1 MLKPILKV
9 LKYLGLFASTSLL
22 AYLALLV
29 FAPINFSPTVD
40 SDPSLPSI
48 TLNGHK
54 FHAETFGDPN
64 NQNLFVLHGGPGGD
78 YRSIR
83 SLKAL
88 ADKYFV
94 IMYDQRKSGLS
105 SRNSDVEITVQSFFD
120 DLDSFIEH
128 FDNGKP
134 VNIVG
139 HSWGAML
146 ASGYAGMH
154 PEKVNKLVLI
164 EPGILKAE
172 LAGPYLNAARPE
184 IGFMDY
190 IYLSGVWL
198 NKWRVDI
205 SSDEEARD
213 DYFMSCLYI
222 YLTNKELS
230 NDFVGW
236 RFGTFVQRQTIGKM
250 MRDPMLLANLDFL
263 KGVENFE
270 GEVLFLSSENN
281 KVYGADYQ
289 KRHLKYYKN
298 ATHKIVPKAGH
309 HIFIDRPDLSNQMI
323 DNFLSDNYGKL

>member
-1 MLKPILKV
+1 MLTPILKA
-9 LKYLGLFASTSLL
+9 LKFLGIVFSTMLL
-22 AYLALLV
+22 VYLALLV
-29 FAPINFSPTVD
+29 FAPISFSPTVD
-40 SDPSLPSI
+40 SDPSLPSVS
-48 TLNGHK
+48 LNGHK
-54 FHAETFGDPN
+54 FHAETFGNPN
-64 NQNLFVLHGGPGGD
+64 NPILLALHGGPGGD
-78 YRSIR
+78 YLSIR

-105 SRNSDVEITVQSFFD
+105 SRNSEVEITVQSFFD
-120 DLDSFIEH
+120 DLNSFIEH

-146 ASGYAGMH
+146 ASGYAGMY

-184 IGFMDY
+184 IGFVDY

-205 SSDEEARD
+205 NSDEEARD
-213 DYFMSCLYI
+213 DYFMSQLYI
-222 YLTNKELS
+222 YFENKDLS
-230 NDFVGW
+230 NEFVGW
-236 RFGTFVQRQTIGKM
+236 RIGTFVQRQTIGKM
-250 MRDPMLLANLDFL
+250 VRDPELLASLDFL

-281 KVYGADYQ
+281 KIYGANYQ
-289 KRHLKYYKN
+289 RRHLKYYKS
-298 ATHKIVPKAGH
+298 ATHKIVYGAGH
-309 HIFIDRPDLSNQMI
+309 HIFIDQPDLSNQII
-323 DNFLSDNYGKL
+323 DDFLSDNDGKL